1 MKGQKVLNCLFKKG
15 LIRIT
20 MSISDTRVRSVPS
33 PATLLIGTGTVPV
46 DTSVLVVPGS
56 EVDYPVSRL
65 CHPVEQL
72 HHAPVL
78 GADAEARQHV
88 AAHLVLCDRPVNVSH
103 HQPVRGREEKHA
115 KVEADVKAFRNVQAW
130 ERKKKS
136 QKVNSLRYI
145 FYSFSLTNLISD
157 FWWKK

>member
-46 DTSVLVVPGS
+46 DTGTSVLVVPGS

-115 KVEADVKAFRNVQAW
+115 KVEADVKAFRNVQA
-130 ERKKKS
+130 
-136 QKVNSLRYI
+136 
-145 FYSFSLTNLISD
+145 
-157 FWWKK
+157 

>member
-1 MKGQKVLNCLFKKG
+1 MKGQKVLNCYSFKKG

-33 PATLLIGTGTVPV
+33 PATLLIGTVPV
-46 DTSVLVVPGS
+46 DTAVLVVPGS
-56 EVDYPVSRL
+56 EVDYPVSRF

-103 HQPVRGREEKHA
+103 YQPVRGREEKHA
-115 KVEADVKAFRNVQAW
+115 KVEADVKAFRNVQAC

-145 FYSFSLTNLISD
+145 FL
-157 FWWKK
+157 

>member
-1 MKGQKVLNCLFKKG
+1 MKGQKVLNCYSFKKG

-33 PATLLIGTGTVPV
+33 PATLLIGTVPV
-46 DTSVLVVPGS
+46 DTAVLVVPGS

>member
-1 MKGQKVLNCLFKKG
+1 MNGQKVLNCLFKKG

-20 MSISDTRVRSVPS
+20 MSISDIRVRSVPS

-103 HQPVRGREEKHA
+103 YQPVRGREEKHA
-115 KVEADVKAFRNVQAW
+115 KVEADVKAFRNVQA
-130 ERKKKS
+130 
-136 QKVNSLRYI
+136 
-145 FYSFSLTNLISD
+145 
-157 FWWKK
+157 